1 MSQLVLYAY
10 DPRWPQAFEQM
21 KSSLRFAAEGLISE
35 VEHVGGT
42 AIPAAPAR
50 DGVVD
55 LLVGVADRRQ
65 LTEVAPYVEGPR
77 FTAVDDSTL
86 TEEGVLAEYRRPRYG
101 STPAYRLFLT
111 PAEGDFWRRAVQFRN
126 AISHCGGSTERYANL
141 KRRLAMM
148 GADGAQYEL
157 SKIVFF
163 RHVEE
168 QQSGGGGEE

>member
-42 AIPAAPAR
+42 AIPMAPAR

-55 LLVGVADRRQ
+55 LLVGVENAEK
-65 LTEVAPYVEGPR
+65 LALVAPYIEGLR
-77 FTAVDDSTL
+77 FTAVDSQL
-86 TEEGVLAEYRRPRYG
+86 AEEGVLAEYRRPRAG
-101 STPAYRLFLT
+101 STPAYRLLLT
-111 PAEGDFWRRAVQFRN
+111 PVDDDFWRRAIQFRT
-126 AISHCGGSTERYANL
+126 AISHCGGSTERYAQL
-141 KRRLAMM
+141 KRRLAMS
-148 GADGAQYEL
+148 GVDGAQYEL

-163 RHVEE
+163 RHIEE
-168 QQSGGGGEE
+168 QQSGGELE

>member
-1 MSQLVLYAY
+1 MYAY
-10 DPRWPQAFEQM
+10 DPRWPQSFEQM

-55 LLVGVADRRQ
+55 LLVGVADEKH
-65 LTEVAPYVEGPR
+65 LAEVAPYIEGLR
-77 FTAVDDSTL
+77 FTPVDDSKL

-101 STPAYRLFLT
+101 STPAYRLLLT
-111 PAEGDFWRRAVQFRN
+111 SAEGDFWQRAVQFRQ

-141 KRRLAMM
+141 KRRLAIM
-148 GADGAQYEL
+148 GVDGAQYEL
-157 SKIVFF
+157 SKVVFF

-168 QQSGGGGEE
+168 QQSGGKEEE